1 MRSPEDSPD
10 LLGMFRTAPG
20 GNQARDSSINKRESS
35 WGIRN
40 VTEFKARI
48 SDQS

>member
-10 LLGMFRTAPG
+10 LLGCFVAPG